1 MNEQNTELPMQSPL
15 PVHRERARVRAEPLD
30 VSGTLTL
37 TPTLSRR
44 TRRGSELALAAA
56 STFVWTVAGVGV
68 LILLGKAIGS
78 IGTAAGL
85 PSACWQLTGA
95 RAAASTAVLGG
106 LVSLRR
112 GNLLLFGALY
122 GLWLMA
128 GHASILLA
136 GSAVIAGAAAWLLGL
151 AFADRGLIVRLLA
164 TTLAFNVLL
173 TMSGLVKAI
182 AGDAAS
188 RVTLGSWAGGAGMRV
203 LATVVVV
210 GAFALITTARPREDV
225 VR

>member
-1 MNEQNTELPMQSPL
+1 MLLKYDNISLNFMNILFIF
-15 PVHRERARVRAEPLD
+15 
-30 VSGTLTL
+30 
-37 TPTLSRR
+37 LS
-44 TRRGSELALAAA
+44 
-56 STFVWTVAGVGV
+56 
-68 LILLGKAIGS
+68 
-78 IGTAAGL
+78 
-85 PSACWQLTGA
+85 
-95 RAAASTAVLGG
+95 
-106 LVSLRR
+106 
-112 GNLLLFGALY
+112 
-122 GLWLMA
+122 
-128 GHASILLA
+128 
-136 GSAVIAGAAAWLLGL
+136 LLGL